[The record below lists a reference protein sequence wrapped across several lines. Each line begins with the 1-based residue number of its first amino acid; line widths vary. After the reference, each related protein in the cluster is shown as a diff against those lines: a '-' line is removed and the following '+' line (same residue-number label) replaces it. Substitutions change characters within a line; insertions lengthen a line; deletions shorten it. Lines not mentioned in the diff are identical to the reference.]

1 MNEQAIQDAHKLF
14 VDNGYS
20 KSVNEFKVLMESNT
34 DAREDMYK
42 LFVNQGYRKSKEDF
56 AILMGVSLNTPV
68 KKKEDTVSVS
78 EDGSAELQPSYDS
91 D

>member
-1 MNEQAIQDAHKLF
+1 MNEQAIQDAHKIF

-20 KSVNEFKVLMESNT
+20 KSINEFKVLMESNT

-68 KKKEDTVSVS
+68 KKKRRYGFRIGRWFCGITTLV
-78 EDGSAELQPSYDS
+78 
-91 D
+91 